1 MSCSILDEVFKD
13 KKITESSKKLYCS
26 NLKRLN
32 GGLEVKDFKFLA
44 NATKVAETI
53 KESKP
58 NTQRNYYIVICSVLG
73 ELKKD
78 NKKYQKL
85 YDVYY
90 KILTSLNATLKD
102 QTAKTTTENEN
113 WLSQEAIQD
122 KLTSKMEILKEISKK
137 RKINKEQFERLL
149 DLIILGLY
157 TLQPPRR
164 NIDYLNMF
172 ILNNAYNA
180 ETHGTEKNYIDLVN
194 KTFVLNNYKTAGTYK
209 TQIVPINDELFNII
223 KLYIKFRGLKESN
236 IPFLV
241 DYEENPIMESNALT
255 KKLNN
260 IFEKKV
266 GSSMLRKMYLT
277 NKYSKVMEEMKED
290 AKDMGTSV
298 GVAQTNYIKISQ
310 HQL

>member
-1 MSCSILDEVFKD
+1 MSCSVLEEVFS
-13 KKITESSKKLYCS
+13 KKPITDSSKKLYCS

-32 GGLEVKDFKFLA
+32 GGLEIKDFKFLSNIEKIA
-44 NATKVAETI
+44 DTI
-53 KESKP
+53 KDAKP

-78 NKKYQKL
+78 NKKYEKL
-85 YDVYY
+85 YNTYY
-90 KILTSLNATLKD
+90 KILTELNANLKD
-102 QTAKTTTENEN
+102 QTAKTDVENEN
-113 WLSQEAIQD
+113 WISQQAIQD
-122 KLTSKMEILKEISKK
+122 KLTSKMEILKEINKK

-172 ILNNAYNA
+172 ILTNAYNA
-180 ETHGTEKNYIDLVN
+180 EEHGTEKNFLDLLN
-194 KTFVLNNYKTAGTYK
+194 KKFIFNNYKTAGTYK
-209 TQIVPINDELFNII
+209 MQETLINDELFNII
-223 KLYIKFRGLKESN
+223 KLYIKLRKLKESN

-255 KKLNN
+255 KKLNA
-260 IFEKKV
+260 IFDGKKI

-277 NKYSKVMEEMKED
+277 NKYSDVMNEMKD
-290 AKDMGTSV
+290 DVKDMGTSSN
-298 GVAQTNYIKISQ
+298 VAQTNYIKQ

>member
-44 NATKVAETI
+44 NADKVAETI

-90 KILTSLNATLKD
+90 KILTQLNTTLKD

-113 WLSQEAIQD
+113 WLSQDAIQD

-149 DLIILGLY
+149 DLIVLGLY

-172 ILNNAYNA
+172 ILTNAYNA

>member
-1 MSCSILDEVFKD
+1 MSCLDEVFKN
-13 KKITESSKKLYCS
+13 KAITESSKKLYCS

-32 GGLEVKDFKFLA
+32 GGLEIKDFKFLA
-44 NATKVAETI
+44 NADKVAETI

-85 YDVYY
+85 YDIYY
-90 KILTSLNATLKD
+90 KILTELNTTLKD

-149 DLIILGLY
+149 DLIVLGLY

-172 ILNNAYNA
+172 ILTNAYNA

>member
-1 MSCSILDEVFKD
+1 MSCSILDEVFKN
-13 KKITESSKKLYCS
+13 KAITESSKKLYCS

-32 GGLEVKDFKFLA
+32 GGLEIKDFKFLNNSEKIA
-44 NATKVAETI
+44 DTI
-53 KESKP
+53 KDAKL

-85 YDVYY
+85 YDIYY
-90 KILTSLNATLKD
+90 KILTELNTTLKD

-157 TLQPPRR
+157 VLQPPRR

-172 ILNNAYNA
+172 ILTNAYNA
-180 ETHGTEKNYIDLVN
+180 EEHGTTKNFLDLTN

-223 KLYIKFRGLKESN
+223 KLYIKFRNTKSSN

-298 GVAQTNYIKISQ
+298 GVAQTNYIKQ

>member
-1 MSCSILDEVFKD
+1 MSCLDEVFKD

-32 GGLEVKDFKFLA
+32 GGLEIKDFKFLS
-44 NATKVAETI
+44 NIEKIGEII
-53 KESKP
+53 KDSKP

-85 YDVYY
+85 YDSYY
-90 KILTSLNATLKD
+90 KILTQLNVTLKD
-102 QTAKTTTENEN
+102 QTTKTDVENEN
-113 WLSQEAIQD
+113 WISQEAIQD
-122 KLTSKMEILKEISKK
+122 KLTSKMEILKEINKK
-137 RKINKEQFERLL
+137 RKINKEQFERLA

-157 TLQPPRR
+157 TLQAPRR

-172 ILNNAYNA
+172 ILTNAYNA
-180 ETHGTEKNYIDLVN
+180 ETHGTEKNFLDLAN
-194 KTFVLNNYKTAGTYK
+194 KNFIFNNYKTAGTYK
-209 TQIVPINDELFNII
+209 TQIVPINEELFNII

-255 KKLNN
+255 KKLNA
-260 IFEKKV
+260 IFDGKKI
-266 GSSMLRKMYLT
+266 GSSMLRKLYLT
-277 NKYSKVMEEMKED
+277 NKYSDVMNEMKED
-290 AKDMGTSV
+290 AKDMGTSSSV
-298 GVAQTNYIKISQ
+298 MQTNYIKQ

>member
-32 GGLEVKDFKFLA
+32 GGLEIKDFKFLA
-44 NATKVAETI
+44 NADKVAEII

-85 YDVYY
+85 YDIYY
-90 KILTSLNATLKD
+90 KILTSLNVTLKD
-102 QTAKTTTENEN
+102 QTAKTDTENEN
-113 WLSQEAIQD
+113 WLSQDSIQD

-149 DLIILGLY
+149 DLIVLGLY

-172 ILNNAYNA
+172 ILTNAYNA

-209 TQIVPINDELFNII
+209 TQIVPINDELFN
-223 KLYIKFRGLKESN
+223 
-236 IPFLV
+236 
-241 DYEENPIMESNALT
+241 
-255 KKLNN
+255 KK
-260 IFEKKV
+260 
-266 GSSMLRKMYLT
+266 R
-277 NKYSKVMEEMKED
+277 
-290 AKDMGTSV
+290 
-298 GVAQTNYIKISQ
+298 
-310 HQL
+310 

>member
-1 MSCSILDEVFKD
+1 MSCLDEVFKD
-13 KKITESSKKLYCS
+13 KKITDSSKKLYCS

-32 GGLEVKDFKFLA
+32 GGETIKDFKFLSNIEKIA
-44 NATKVAETI
+44 DTI
-53 KESKP
+53 KDAKP

-85 YDVYY
+85 YDSYY
-90 KILTSLNATLKD
+90 KILTQLNSTLKD
-102 QTAKTTTENEN
+102 QTAKTETENEN
-113 WLSQEAIQD
+113 WISQDAIQD
-122 KLTSKMEILKEISKK
+122 KLTSKMEILKEINKK
-137 RKINKEQFERLL
+137 RKLSNEQYNKLL

-157 TLQPPRR
+157 TLQAPRR

-172 ILNNAYNA
+172 ILTNAYNA
-180 ETHGTEKNYIDLVN
+180 EEHGTAKNYLDLVN

-209 TQIVPINDELFNII
+209 TQIVPINEELFNII

-260 IFEKKV
+260 IFDKKI

-277 NKYSKVMEEMKED
+277 NKYSKVMEDMKDD
-290 AKDMGTSV
+290 AENMGSSV
-298 GVAQTNYIKISQ
+298 GVIQTNYIKQ
-310 HQL
+310 NQL

>member
-1 MSCSILDEVFKD
+1 MSCLDEVFKD

-32 GGLEVKDFKFLA
+32 SGLEVKDFKFLA
-44 NATKVAETI
+44 NPEKIAEII

-78 NKKYQKL
+78 NKKYEKL
-85 YDVYY
+85 YNTYY
-90 KILTSLNATLKD
+90 KILTELNVTLKD
-102 QTAKTTTENEN
+102 QTAKTDTEKEN
-113 WLSQEAIQD
+113 WISQEAIQN
-122 KLTSKMEILKEISKK
+122 KLTSKMEILKEITKK
-137 RKINKEQFERLL
+137 RKINKEQFDRLL

-172 ILNNAYNA
+172 IINNAYNA
-180 ETHGTEKNYIDLVN
+180 DDHGTTKNYLDLVSKN
-194 KTFVLNNYKTAGTYK
+194 FVLNNYKTAGTYK
-209 TQIVPINDELFNII
+209 TQIIPINDELYNII

-236 IPFLV
+236 VPFLV
-241 DYEENPIMESNALT
+241 DYEENPILESNALT
-255 KKLNN
+255 SKLNA
-260 IFEKKV
+260 IFDGHKI

-277 NKYSKVMEEMKED
+277 NKYSNVIDEMKQD
-290 AKDMGTSV
+290 AENMGTSTNV
-298 GVAQTNYIKISQ
+298 MQTNYIKQ

>member
-1 MSCSILDEVFKD
+1 MSCSILDEVFKN
-13 KKITESSKKLYCS
+13 KAITESSKKLYCS

-32 GGLEVKDFKFLA
+32 GGLEIKDFKFLA
-44 NATKVAETI
+44 NADKVAETI

-85 YDVYY
+85 YDIYY
-90 KILTSLNATLKD
+90 KILTELNTTLKD

-149 DLIILGLY
+149 DLIVLGLY

-172 ILNNAYNA
+172 ILTNAYNA
-180 ETHGTEKNYIDLVN
+180 ESHGTEKNYIDLVN

-209 TQIVPINDELFNII
+209 TQIVPINEELFNII

-298 GVAQTNYIKISQ
+298 GVAQTNYIKQ
-310 HQL
+310 QEL

>member
-1 MSCSILDEVFKD
+1 MSCLEEVFKD

-32 GGLEVKDFKFLA
+32 GGLEVKDFKFLSNIEKIA
-44 NATKVAETI
+44 DTI
-53 KESKP
+53 KDAKP

-78 NKKYQKL
+78 NKKYEKL
-85 YDVYY
+85 YNTYY
-90 KILTSLNATLKD
+90 KILTELNVSLKD
-102 QTAKTTTENEN
+102 QTAKTDVENEN
-113 WLSQEAIQD
+113 WISQDAIHG
-122 KLTSKMEILKEISKK
+122 KLNEKMEILKEINKK
-137 RKINKEQFERLL
+137 RKLNKDQFERLL

-172 ILNNAYNA
+172 ILTNAYNA
-180 ETHGTEKNYIDLVN
+180 EAHGTEKNFLDLAN
-194 KTFVLNNYKTAGTYK
+194 KNFIFNNYKTAGTYK

-241 DYEENPIMESNALT
+241 DYEGNPIMESNAIT
-255 KKLNN
+255 KRLNN
-260 IFEKKV
+260 IFDGHKI

-277 NKYSKVMEEMKED
+277 NKYSDVMNEMKDD
-290 AKDMGTSV
+290 AKDMGTSSSV
-298 GVAQTNYIKISQ
+298 MQTNYIKKD
-310 HQL
+310 

>member
-32 GGLEVKDFKFLA
+32 GGLEIKDFKFLA
-44 NATKVAETI
+44 NSEKIAEII

-73 ELKKD
+73 ELKKT
-78 NKKYQKL
+78 NKKYEKL
-85 YDVYY
+85 YNTYY
-90 KILTSLNATLKD
+90 KILTSLNNELKD
-102 QTAKTTTENEN
+102 QTTKTDTENEN

-172 ILNNAYNA
+172 ILTNAYNA
-180 ETHGTEKNYIDLVN
+180 EDHGTTKNYLDLVN

-209 TQIVPINDELFNII
+209 TQIVPINEELFNII
-223 KLYIKFRGLKESN
+223 KLYIKLRGLKESN

-277 NKYSKVMEEMKED
+277 NKYSKVMETMKED
-290 AKDMGTSV
+290 AENMGTSV
-298 GVAQTNYIKISQ
+298 GVAQTNYIKQ
-310 HQL
+310 N